1 MDGPGV
7 ERTDPATALWHA
19 STPGLS
25 RERLGDPAAIE
36 AEEPGR
42 GRLAESPRHIPWR
55 GWRDILWRVGRE
67 FSEDRLTVVA
77 GGVTFFTLLSVFPA
91 LGAFVSLYG
100 LFADLAAVRDQLAQ
114 LAVIFP
120 PEAVA
125 LVGEQMVRL
134 ANGDAANLSF
144 AFGVSLLFSLWSAS
158 AGIRALFDGLNV
170 VYEETERR
178 HILAR
183 TAMTYV
189 FTIVLLV
196 FLGAI
201 SAILVAAP
209 IVMAWVGVRETW
221 LVAARWPLVFL
232 VAAGFFAMAYR
243 HGPSRR
249 AARWRWIAP
258 GALAAAGFW
267 IAGSAGFSWYLNN
280 IARLDATYGSLG
292 AVIGFM
298 LWVWFSVLVVLTGAE
313 FNAEIEHQTARDS
326 TVGPPKPMGQR
337 GAVMADTVGL
347 RFSGVRAG
355 LSALASRVRGVSR
368 IRLPGRPVAR
378 PDPRRSAA
386 R

>member
-1 MDGPGV
+1 MDGHDAA
-7 ERTDPATALWHA
+7 RMDTAQPRRSE

-25 RERLGDPAAIE
+25 RNRVDDPEVFE

-42 GRLAESPRHIPWR
+42 GRLAERPHLIPWR

-67 FSEDRLTVVA
+67 FGEDRLTVVA
-77 GGVTFFTLLSVFPA
+77 GGVTFFTLLSIFPA

-120 PEAVA
+120 PEAVS
-125 LVGEQMVRL
+125 LIGEQMVRL
-134 ANGDAANLSF
+134 ASGDAAGLSF
-144 AFGVSLLFSLWSAS
+144 AFVVSLLVSLWSAS
-158 AGIRALFDGLNV
+158 AGIRALFDGLNI
-170 VYEETERR
+170 VYDEVETRSF
-178 HILAR
+178 LVR
-183 TAMTYV
+183 TAMTYG
-189 FTIVLLV
+189 FTVVLLL
-196 FLGAI
+196 FLAAI

-209 IVMAWVGVRETW
+209 IVMAWFGIREGW

-258 GALAAAGFW
+258 GALAAAGLW

-280 IARLDATYGSLG
+280 IASLDATYGSLG

-313 FNAEIEHQTARDS
+313 FNAEIEHQTALDT
-326 TVGPPKPMGQR
+326 TVGAPKPMGRR
-337 GAVMADTVGL
+337 GAAMADTVGL
-347 RFSGVRAG
+347 AFQGVRAG
-355 LSALASRVRGVSR
+355 LSALLSQVRGLSR
-368 IRLPGRPVAR
+368 IRLPGLPAAQ
-378 PDPRRSAA
+378 PGPRRSAA